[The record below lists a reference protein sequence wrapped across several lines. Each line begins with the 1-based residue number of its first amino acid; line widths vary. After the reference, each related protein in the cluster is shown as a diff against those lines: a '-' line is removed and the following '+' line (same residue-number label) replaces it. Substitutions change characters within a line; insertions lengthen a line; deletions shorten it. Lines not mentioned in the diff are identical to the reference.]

1 MLKRVD
7 KFFIR
12 RLENLLPSISTR
24 QARYTSRDLLRPV
37 LGAVTDDDFVEGWTE
52 HQRELGREVPSGDL
66 VHLRLGALALEDV
79 VHAFNVLNEELLFR
93 IGKLEPWRTP
103 VPLAID
109 LHNIPYFGEYRGGH
123 VVGVKNERGT
133 SWGYQFAS
141 AQVVGGRRC
150 TLHAIP
156 TGQFD
161 DRVVVLRTLLEVS
174 HRHVVPSMKY
184 LDKGFYNVGCLR
196 VLEEWGGPYL
206 VPARRDK
213 KLVAEMREHAPESR
227 VVGNKGW
234 SYHKKVR
241 PMGRRKNRL
250 EVQTVFLYRPG
261 EDYEDFVFVTNAE
274 VNDGNV
280 EALAEG
286 YNSRWGIETGYRMK
300 EMVRG
305 RTCSQSHSVRRLFHL
320 LSVLLYNLWQ
330 LMDALLVHE
339 FGQSRLPWGYT
350 IRLKSCIRMIREWA
364 EGKGGLVAI

>member
-1 MLKRVD
+1 MLKKVD

-12 RLENLLPSISTR
+12 RLEKLLPPVSTS
-24 QARYTSRDLLRPV
+24 QARYSTRDILRPV

-52 HQRELGREVPSGDL
+52 HQRELGHEVPSGDL
-66 VHLRLGALALEDV
+66 VHLRLGVLEHDV
-79 VHAFNVLNEELLFR
+79 VLDAFNILNQELLVR
-93 IGKLEPWRTP
+93 IGKLEPWRTS

-109 LHNIPYFGEYRGGH
+109 LHNIPYFGMYRGGH

-141 AQVVGGRRC
+141 VQVVSGRRC

-161 DRVVVLRTLLEVS
+161 DKKAVLIELLDVS
-174 HRHVVPSMKY
+174 HRHVVPSMTY
-184 LDKGFYNVGCLR
+184 LDRGFYTVGCLQ
-196 VLEEWGGPYL
+196 VLEERGGPYL
-206 VPARRDK
+206 MPARKDK
-213 KLVAEMREHAPESR
+213 KLAGEMREHAPESR
-227 VVGNKGW
+227 VVGTRGW

-241 PMGRRKNRL
+241 PVGRRSDTV

-261 EDYEDFVFVTNAE
+261 EDEEDFVFVTNAE
-274 VNDGNV
+274 VNDDNV

-305 RTCSQSHSVRRLFHL
+305 KTCSQSHSVRRLFHL

-339 FGQSRLPWGYT
+339 FGQLRLPWGYA
-350 IRLKSCIRMIREWA
+350 IRLKSCIRMIREWS
-364 EGKGGLVAI
+364 EGKGGVLTI